1 MCGQDRKSGSIRQF
15 PRPSDLGLSGR
26 PRQDSNLRTRL
37 RRAALY
43 PLSYGGW
50 GNEKRISRQSWGV
63 P

>member
-1 MCGQDRKSGSIRQF
+1 MDDREIVRDVSRQ
-15 PRPSDLGLSGR
+15 PSAMSRDTTLR